1 MKTKKVKW
9 FVFCLMLGCSAALT
23 GLLWNYI
30 LVTKMPLLF
39 IALSVC
45 CSVLILL
52 DTKSKA
58 LRRITY
64 CLFVTVALLG
74 FYYAMITRRPLGFYT
89 AASAIIALSR
99 WFIAG
104 AKLPRRPLVTK
115 ITWAVTAVLT
125 VALVAGILHGFWLSK
140 STGLQNGTSCLWSK
154 SDEAFFD
161 EVCPKQSTDE
171 ETVKAA
177 YNWVLDYLEYD
188 AEFDT
193 EYQYFDIRRTLDTR
207 KGICFDYSHLF
218 AAVCRSHGVPCYIL
232 DGYNRKDRTNLHTWN
247 RAYFNGTWWNIDV
260 SCDDRVKGQK
270 YGFHPLENYNSED
283 EEYVITRIY

>member
-9 FVFCLMLGCSAALT
+9 LIFCLMLGCSLALT
-23 GLLWNYI
+23 VLLRDYI

-39 IALSVC
+39 IAMSVC
-45 CSVLILL
+45 CSILFLL

-74 FYYAMITRRPLGFYT
+74 FYYALVARRPLGFYT
-89 AASAIIALSR
+89 AASAIAALSR
-99 WFIAG
+99 WFMAG
-104 AKLPRRPLVTK
+104 AKSPRRSLVTK
-115 ITWAVTAVLT
+115 ITWMVIAVLI
-125 VALVAGILHGFWLSK
+125 VAITAGILHGFWLSK

-154 SDEAFFD
+154 SDEMFFD

-188 AEFDT
+188 ADFDT

-218 AAVCRSHGVPCYIL
+218 AAVCRSHGIPCYIL
-232 DGYNRKDRTNLHTWN
+232 NGNNRRNSANHHTWN
-247 RAYFNGTWWNIDV
+247 RACFNGTWWNIDI
-260 SCDDRVKGQK
+260 SGDDNPTWQK
-270 YGFHPLENYNSED
+270 YGFHEIDSFSADDED
-283 EEYVITRIY
+283 YHITLIY